1 MEEIEL
7 LDIADDLLIINKATV
22 ERLFQEKDMNPLV
35 LYIFYYKTAKWQKH
49 NPIKAS
55 DDYCKKCLH
64 WGIDKI
70 QSTKKKLK
78 ELNLI
83 ESIKRT
89 DDKGKIIGWYI
100 KINYLIDESRIPETT
115 IPILPQLASQ
125 ETNTIN
131 NNILNTNN
139 NKNINTNNN
148 TLFDLLQENG
158 FILTPIQY
166 DVVSK
171 WNDDELTRYAIKK
184 AVLNN
189 KFNINYIDKILYS
202 YQRQNIKT
210 IEQAIESDEEFNN
223 KRDFYYK
230 NKYTIKE
237 SRYERER
244 RILEEWGK
252 DDEE

>member
-1 MEEIEL
+1 MEGIEL
-7 LDIADDLLIINKATV
+7 LDIAEDLLIINKATV

-70 QSTKKKLK
+70 QNTKKKLK

-115 IPILPQLASQ
+115 IPISPQLASQ

-131 NNILNTNN
+131 NNNINTNN
-139 NKNINTNNN
+139 NKNTYKKYGTYQRIKLKDKEYEKLIDDYGIDVITKQIEMLDEYIESNNN
-148 TLFDLLQENG
+148 
-158 FILTPIQY
+158 
-166 DVVSK
+166 
-171 WNDDELTRYAIKK
+171 
-184 AVLNN
+184 
-189 KFNINYIDKILYS
+189 
-202 YQRQNIKT
+202 
-210 IEQAIESDEEFNN
+210 
-223 KRDFYYK
+223 K
-230 NKYTIKE
+230 NKYTNFNLVLRKSIRDKWFEKKE
-237 SRYERER
+237 TRYEREK
-244 RILEEWGK
+244 RILEEMCR
-252 DDEE
+252 DEEE

>member
-1 MEEIEL
+1 MEGIEL
-7 LDIADDLLIINKATV
+7 LDIAEDLLIINKATV

-115 IPILPQLASQ
+115 IPISPQLASQ

-131 NNILNTNN
+131 NNNINTNN
-139 NKNINTNNN
+139 NKNTYKKYGTYQRIKLKDKEYEKLIDDYGIDVITKQIEMLDEYIESNNN
-148 TLFDLLQENG
+148 
-158 FILTPIQY
+158 
-166 DVVSK
+166 
-171 WNDDELTRYAIKK
+171 
-184 AVLNN
+184 
-189 KFNINYIDKILYS
+189 
-202 YQRQNIKT
+202 
-210 IEQAIESDEEFNN
+210 
-223 KRDFYYK
+223 K
-230 NKYTIKE
+230 NKYTNFNLVLRKSIRDKWFEKKE
-237 SRYERER
+237 TRYEREK
-244 RILEEWGK
+244 RILEEMCR
-252 DDEE
+252 DEEE